1 VHRSCINELQT
12 CQNAENY
19 FIPWDL
25 VPNGYNL
32 MYVAAAKIE
41 NGYLQLLLDLRKWE
55 HPPHN
60 MHKIEY
66 LPTSRSNNMNNNSMV
81 VSRTK

>member
-1 VHRSCINELQT
+1 
-12 CQNAENY
+12 
-19 FIPWDL
+19 
-25 VPNGYNL
+25 

-41 NGYLQLLLDLRKWE
+41 NGCLQLLLDLRKWE

-66 LPTSRSNNMNNNSMV
+66 LPTSRSNNMNNKSMV